1 MAASVVL
8 AAGAAVDG
16 AGVAVGVVAACVA
29 VAGGV
34 EAGVVVAVWTFVCGV
49 AAGAC
54 GAAGCSAAGWF
65 ALVAA
70 KLRLRGPPANACVV
84 SKDIAAI
91 RISLRMET
99 PVIWS
104 IRLTYLA
111 PANR

>member
-54 GAAGCSAAGWF
+54 GAAGAAGCSAAGWF

-104 IRLTYLA
+104 IRLT
-111 PANR
+111 

>member
-1 MAASVVL
+1 MAAAVVL
-8 AAGAAVDG
+8 AAGAVVDG
-16 AGVAVGVVAACVA
+16 AGVAVGVVAACVD

-34 EAGVVVAVWTFVCGV
+34 EAGVVVAVRTFVCDV

-54 GAAGCSAAGWF
+54 GAAVVAGCSAAGWF

-104 IRLTYLA
+104 IPLT
-111 PANR
+111 